1 MNINA
6 EAYEIEAQ
14 EAMNREHTWITETII
29 DIWNQAFDANKIYD
43 PEVIRLDKL
52 ARDFHSRLRTEDGYA
67 RDFFHT
73 MESLK
78 GILGD
83 LRRAIHNEQLAPHI
97 QRLLEEERRG
107 FGLEY

>member
-1 MNINA
+1 MRTYD
-6 EAYEIEAQ
+6 EAVQ
-14 EAMNREHTWITETII
+14 EEYTWITDTMIHL
-29 DIWNQAFDANKIYD
+29 WYKAFDANKIYD
-43 PEVIRLDKL
+43 PEIVRLHEL

-83 LRRAIHNEQLAPHI
+83 LGRAIRGEKIPDHI
-97 QRLLEEERRG
+97 QKLIDEERRG